1 MKKLICNYCN
11 KPIPIETSGIPTE
24 YFVLFK
30 PIKNSDRF
38 EEKHYHTDCFY
49 KMLKKDVMV

>member
-1 MKKLICNYCN
+1 MKELKCNYCN
-11 KPIPIETSGIPTE
+11 KPIPLDNE